1 MILSVNDF
9 ESPVVNLKTLNELL
23 NIKEQQE
30 QTKLIK
36 NSIKDSFI
44 TIQVKCE
51 LLEAAYDKV
60 FDQFTHFKP
69 IFCRKMSFPEII
81 MPDDYRNDFYITV
94 ISGEFSKAKY
104 FEFIANLVQ
113 FKKENDK
120 YVEVGVDLDRDDNDQ
135 LPQSKNYFL
144 YKSIIYAK
152 QEKPKWHEIIKISIP
167 SGKKVERIRNTY
179 LRFILRARSLTSD
192 GNKVDKLKYY
202 GKCYLKITN
211 EDGSAMEDKSNLQ
224 LFVTKI
230 DDNDFQSIDSSTFI
244 KLKPTN
250 LPVQAS
256 VSSSNQMNND
266 KNKEFLLVKVNV
278 VSTQLTQNATLLKLL
293 SFQTE
298 KKPDEQSFK
307 LLKTYLDE
315 LFEVKDKQSAE
326 IVKFLQPLFEKL
338 IDILLDLNIKHNT
351 NIEEA
356 VNDRHKNE
364 IQPLVF
370 KILVSIFQIIDN
382 QNKFASFR
390 DVVDAYLNKNF
401 SITLAHRPL
410 FKLLIRNTRSIHDY
424 FSDQLRKT
432 NSKLLNEATLDNIL
446 NAIKSIEYIF
456 KFAFKSRELL
466 SLYK

>member
-1 MILSVNDF
+1 
-9 ESPVVNLKTLNELL
+9 LL
-23 NIKEQQE
+23 
-30 QTKLIK
+30 
-36 NSIKDSFI
+36 
-44 TIQVKCE
+44 
-51 LLEAAYDKV
+51 
-60 FDQFTHFKP
+60 
-69 IFCRKMSFPEII
+69 IF
-81 MPDDYRNDFYITV
+81 
-94 ISGEFSKAKY
+94 FS
-104 FEFIANLVQ
+104 NVL
-113 FKKENDK
+113 
-120 YVEVGVDLDRDDNDQ
+120 
-135 LPQSKNYFL
+135 
-144 YKSIIYAK
+144 
-152 QEKPKWHEIIKISIP
+152 EIIKISIP

-179 LRFILRARSLTSD
+179 LRFILRTRSLNE

-202 GKCYLKITN
+202 GKSYLKITN
-211 EDGSAMEDKSNLQ
+211 EDGSAIEDKSNLQ

-230 DDNDFQSIDSSTFI
+230 DDSDFLSIDSSSFI
-244 KLKPTN
+244 KLKLTN
-250 LPVQAS
+250 LPIQTQQQQQQGVL
-256 VSSSNQMNND
+256 SNQIND

-351 NIEEA
+351 SIEET

-432 NSKLLNEATLDNIL
+432 NAKLLNEATLENIL
-446 NAIKSIEYIF
+446 NTIKSIEYIF